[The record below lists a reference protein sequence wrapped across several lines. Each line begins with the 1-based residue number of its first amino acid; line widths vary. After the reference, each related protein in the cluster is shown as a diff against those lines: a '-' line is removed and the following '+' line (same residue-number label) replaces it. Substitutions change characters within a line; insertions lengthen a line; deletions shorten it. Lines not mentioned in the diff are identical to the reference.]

1 MTQILQI
8 YYTKG
13 TIVKEKLESL
23 GFELTAQ
30 PEGAFYIFP
39 SIKRFT
45 ENDFEFC
52 VDVLKFRYRA
62 TEMGTCS
69 SRGRSAGTILKL
81 DYQTPCT
88 FLMT

>member
-1 MTQILQI
+1 MNRDYIERRNYL
-8 YYTKG
+8 
-13 TIVKEKLESL
+13 KEKLESL

-52 VDVLKFRYRA
+52 VDVLEKALSYGSWFLLHRYWQRVYSNFI
-62 TEMGTCS
+62 C
-69 SRGRSAGTILKL
+69 L
-81 DYQTPCT
+81 
-88 FLMT
+88 